1 MRIGPWSRL
10 SPHLWTLALALALVT
25 RSVPAQAQG
34 SQAVDLELALLVDVS
49 ASVNDKEYRL
59 QVGGLATAFRSTAVL
74 DAIRSSAHRGIAVSV
89 IQWANQANQRV
100 SVGWTLVRGEAD
112 ALWLAARIASMPRLI
127 HGGHTALGNALV
139 FGMLE
144 LESNRFTGPRRV
156 IDLSGDGRSNDGRP
170 LRAVREEVI
179 KHGITINGLA
189 ILNELPLLDHYFRD
203 HLIGGEGAF
212 FMVAQD
218 YTDFAQAMIHK
229 LVREIR
235 SVPLSENEVPNL
247 LYKARAELFPAA
259 FRTRE
264 KFRVGTRSD
273 TYPASLMSGM
283 GQAIEHGRGPKGRL
297 GVMASLLRHTAD
309 TSVIWP

>member
-1 MRIGPWSRL
+1 
-10 SPHLWTLALALALVT
+10 
-25 RSVPAQAQG
+25 
-34 SQAVDLELALLVDVS
+34 
-49 ASVNDKEYRL
+49 
-59 QVGGLATAFRSTAVL
+59 
-74 DAIRSSAHRGIAVSV
+74 
-89 IQWANQANQRV
+89 
-100 SVGWTLVRGEAD
+100 
-112 ALWLAARIASMPRLI
+112 MP
-127 HGGHTALGNALV
+127 NALV

-156 IDLSGDGRSNDGRP
+156 IDLFSGDWRSNDGRP

-189 ILNELPLLDHYFRD
+189 ILNEFSLLDGYFRD

-235 SVPLSENEVPNL
+235 SVPISENEVPNL

-264 KFRVGTRSD
+264 KPRN
-273 TYPASLMSGM
+273 
-283 GQAIEHGRGPKGRL
+283 
-297 GVMASLLRHTAD
+297 RHLFK
-309 TSVIWP
+309 